1 VQFEATVQ
9 FEAVQFE
16 ATERQRALAG
26 TVRAFVAERIIP
38 LEDARDP
45 DVAELEPEVLAE
57 LVEETKEMGLHNLDV
72 PAEYGGPGV
81 DTVTWAMLAMEMSQH
96 RAGLYAPCF
105 GAFGGTGISQLYSG
119 SDEQKEKYL
128 YPVLR
133 GEKRAFF
140 GLTEASGGSDP
151 AASIQTTAVPDG
163 SGWLI
168 NGGKLWITDA
178 HRADFGLVF
187 ARTGEPGSG
196 RTGISCFIVE
206 TSAPGFEVVRL
217 IPTLRR
223 GAVPTELRFTNL
235 RVGQESLL
243 GTVGGGFS
251 HANDALTR
259 TRIPYAAGCVGV
271 AMKAQ
276 SLALDYVKKRSVF
289 GSTLADH
296 EGIQWMLVDNEL
308 DIRTA
313 TLLTLHAASRADRG
327 LAYRTEAAVAKT
339 FASEAG
345 GRVVDRAMQ
354 LFGALGVSADLP
366 FERWY
371 REMRIRRIGEGSSET
386 QRMIISRELL
396 KRDAYQRPWEG

>member
-1 VQFEATVQ
+1 VQFEP
-9 FEAVQFE
+9 
-16 ATERQRALAG
+16 TERQRALAS
-26 TVRAFVAERIIP
+26 TVRSFVAERIIP
-38 LEDARDP
+38 LEEDRDP
-45 DVAELEPEVLAE
+45 DVSELEPDVLSE
-57 LVEETKEMGLHNLDV
+57 LIDETKAMGLHNLDV
-72 PAEYGGPGV
+72 PAEYGGPGL

-119 SDEQKEKYL
+119 TDEQKEKYL

-151 AASIQTTAVPDG
+151 ATSIQTTAVRDG

-196 RTGISCFIVE
+196 RQGISCFIVE
-206 TSAPGFEVVRL
+206 TDAPGFEVVRL
-217 IPTLRR
+217 IPTLRH
-223 GAVPTELRFTNL
+223 GTIPTELRFTDL
-235 RVGQESLL
+235 RVGPDSLL
-243 GTVGGGFS
+243 GEVGGGFS
-251 HANDALTR
+251 LASEALTR
-259 TRIPYAAGCVGV
+259 IRIPYAAGCVGV

-276 SLALDYVKKRSVF
+276 SLAVDYVKQRSVF
-289 GSTLADH
+289 GATLAEH

-308 DIRTA
+308 DIRNA
-313 TLLTLHAASRADRG
+313 ALLTLHAASRADRG
-327 LAYRTEAAVAKT
+327 LPFRTETAAAKL

-345 GRVVDRAMQ
+345 CRVVDRAMQ
-354 LFGALGVSADLP
+354 MFGALGTSTELP
-366 FERWY
+366 LERWY

-396 KRDAYQRPWEG
+396 KRDVYQRPWEGRS

>member
-1 VQFEATVQ
+1 VQFEATP
-9 FEAVQFE
+9 
-16 ATERQRALAG
+16 RQRELASA
-26 TVRAFVAERIIP
+26 VRTFVAERIVA
-38 LEDARDP
+38 LEEARDP

-57 LVEETKEMGLHNLDV
+57 LVGETKRMGLHNLDV
-72 PAEYGGPGV
+72 PAEYGGPGL

-119 SDEQKEKYL
+119 TDEQKERYL

-151 AASIQTTAVPDG
+151 ATSIQTTAVRDG

-196 RTGISCFIVE
+196 RGGISCFIVE
-206 TSAPGFEVVRL
+206 TDAPGFEIVRL
-217 IPTLRR
+217 IPTLRL

-235 RVGQESLL
+235 RVGTENLL
-243 GTVGGGFS
+243 GEVGGGFS
-251 HANDALTR
+251 LANEALMR
-259 TRIPYAAGCVGV
+259 IRIPYAAGCVGV

-276 SLALDYVKKRSVF
+276 SLALDHVKERVVF
-289 GSTLADH
+289 GKTLAEH

-308 DIRTA
+308 DIRNA
-313 TLLTLHAASRADRG
+313 ALLTLHAASRADQG
-327 LAYRTEAAVAKT
+327 LPFRAETAAAKA
-339 FASEAG
+339 FATEAG

-354 LFGALGVSADLP
+354 VFGALGVSKELP

-371 REMRIRRIGEGSSET
+371 REMRIRRIGEGTSET

-396 KRDAYQRPWEG
+396 KRDVYKRPWEG